1 MLAWVM
7 DALPPQMGVLLAHPH
22 CDRLSTCAT
31 EARALLGRLR
41 EVPTACSVV
50 SRSYSDV
57 AFKQDSHGDPL
68 AALNHEQLLDP
79 PKRSPALALLTV
91 HEVRIRIAHCTQTIL

>member
-31 EARALLGRLR
+31 AARALLVRLR
-41 EVPTACSVV
+41 EVPTPRSVV
-50 SRSYSDV
+50 SLSCSDV
-57 AFKQDSHGDPL
+57 AHEQDSHGDPL

-79 PKRSPALALLTV
+79 PKRSPALAILTV
-91 HEVRIRIAHCTQTIL
+91 HEVRKRIALCAHTTL